1 MSTMSSNARL
11 LSIFVIQGLFL
22 TSLAGCVSSSTY
34 KAAEKEIQD
43 LQHQLQEERSKR
55 QLITATFGEQLRQM
69 QSSVDQ
75 LGSSVARY
83 DLMAKNW
90 NDLRDELVALRVNRE
105 LERQKGVCGM
115 GIVLEGHTPSTP
127 PPK

>member
-11 LSIFVIQGLFL
+11 LSAFVIQGLFL
-22 TSLAGCVSSSTY
+22 TSLAGCVSSGKY

-55 QLITATFGEQLRQM
+55 QLITATFGEQLKQM